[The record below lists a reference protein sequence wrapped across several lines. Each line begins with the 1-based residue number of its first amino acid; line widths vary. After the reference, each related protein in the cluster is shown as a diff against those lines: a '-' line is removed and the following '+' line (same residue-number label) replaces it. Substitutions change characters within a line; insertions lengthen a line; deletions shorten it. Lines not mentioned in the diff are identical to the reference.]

1 MLNNQ
6 DSDEEEYVVIDGA
19 IDDKFDDEKE
29 GTPKK
34 EGPQQ
39 PQQQEQ
45 DPFESLPIIIRFG
58 AGLQKVGHIAPLDP
72 LYSLP
77 NHGFLSGSF
86 SCLFVSLSSSHSATE
101 KRRVLQKKGVPKP
114 PPIVYTGS
122 TRNTMSIHPRPKTM
136 ENLQEER
143 GEGPFLETQFSELV
157 DSKTTK
163 NYFDFLGYIGNSF
176 VGAPPPSTNR

>member
-77 NHGFLSGSF
+77 NHGFLS
-86 SCLFVSLSSSHSATE
+86 E